1 MVGVPRSTGCRACL
15 QRRVKCD
22 QTRPECLRCQKR
34 QITCPGY
41 QKRFQFYHKTAPA
54 VVKSTR
60 TSEFD
65 DVRPSKPTLKG
76 YHHQQAL
83 VLGRPTIDQ
92 SFTRNLT
99 ATALDTQLK
108 EVFSDVVYAVFPN
121 LYAAFSAR
129 VDLTWVDFVR
139 HHSAAQ
145 SSAVNWGIRC
155 LNTWFLARRHHDHDQ
170 LQASRH
176 MYNRALRCLAQS
188 LRDPVRVKSDDTLA
202 AAIALGVY
210 EVLDGVGSNS
220 WLVHSRGIGALFR
233 LRGPDAHRS
242 GFGRTMYTT
251 YRAFLVAEAFTCQEP
266 CFLESEE
273 WRAMNR
279 EALLTE
285 ERNGKGN
292 RLGEITENAFEEVL
306 LCPGYLVRTRDMI
319 ARNAPESSRESLTA
333 EIRCSRDLLRGLQ
346 RRLAA
351 LLELQ
356 MNSQT
361 VQKRNPLNG
370 SIPKQFVHTI
380 AHRSLRG
387 MDSALALLDQL
398 LVLLN
403 ASKVRMLGSDENNP
417 PQSPWNTV
425 TYQPAP
431 EGAISV
437 TVEGTSSTSEVKP
450 LDWLDQLALSM
461 GTLALKT

>member
-22 QTRPECLRCQKR
+22 QTRPECLRCLKR
-34 QITCPGY
+34 KITCPGY

-54 VVKSTR
+54 IVKSTR
-60 TSEFD
+60 TSESD
-65 DVRPSKPTLKG
+65 DARPSRSTPKDN
-76 YHHQQAL
+76 HHQQLAL
-83 VLGRPTIDQ
+83 VAARPPIDQ
-92 SFTRNLT
+92 CFAPTLT
-99 ATALDTQLK
+99 ANALDTQLK
-108 EVFSDVVYAVFPN
+108 EVFSDVVYATFPN

-139 HHSAAQ
+139 HHSATQ
-145 SSAVNWGIRC
+145 PSAVNWGIRC

-188 LRDPVRVKSDDTLA
+188 IRDPARVKSDSTLA

-210 EVLDGVGSNS
+210 EVLDGIGPNS

-251 YRAFLVAEAFTCQEP
+251 YRTFLVAEAFTCQEP
-266 CFLESEE
+266 CFLEGEE
-273 WRAMNR
+273 WRTMNQ
-279 EALLTE
+279 EALRAE
-285 ERNGKGN
+285 ERDGKGSQ
-292 RLGEITENAFEEVL
+292 LSEITEKAFGEVL
-306 LCPGYLVRTRDMI
+306 LCPGYLVRTREMI
-319 ARNAPESSRESLTA
+319 TGKASESSNESLAA

-351 LLELQ
+351 LLNLQ
-356 MNSQT
+356 MNSQA
-361 VQKRNPLNG
+361 VQKRTLLDG
-370 SIPKQFVHTI
+370 SIPQQFVHTI
-380 AHRSLRG
+380 AHSSLRG

-398 LVLLN
+398 LVLLA
-403 ASKVRMLGSDENNP
+403 ASKKRMLGSEKNP
-417 PQSPWNTV
+417 PPSPWNTV
-425 TYQPAP
+425 TYRPAP
-431 EGAISV
+431 EEALPVSN
-437 TVEGTSSTSEVKP
+437 ECTSTNEAKS

>member
-34 QITCPGY
+34 KIPCPGY

-54 VVKSTR
+54 VVKSARSSDSNDARPPKR
-60 TSEFD
+60 TSKE
-65 DVRPSKPTLKG
+65 
-76 YHHQQAL
+76 YQQAL
-83 VLGRPTIDQ
+83 VLARPKIDQ
-92 SFTRNLT
+92 SVTPSLT

-108 EVFSDVVYAVFPN
+108 EVFSDVVYATFPN
-121 LYAAFSAR
+121 LYAVFCGR

-139 HHSAAQ
+139 HHSATQ
-145 SSAVNWGIRC
+145 STAVNWGIRC
-155 LNTWFLARRHHDHDQ
+155 LNTWFLARRHHDQDQ
-170 LQASRH
+170 LQVSRH
-176 MYNRALRCLAQS
+176 MYNRALRSLAQS
-188 LRDPVRVKSDDTLA
+188 LRDPARVRSDGTLA

-210 EVLDGVGSNS
+210 EVLDGVGPNS
-220 WLVHSRGIGALFR
+220 WLVHSRGIGALFK
-233 LRGPDAHRS
+233 LRGADAHRS

-251 YRAFLVAEAFTCQEP
+251 YRTFLVAEAFTCQEP

-273 WRAMNR
+273 WRTMNR
-279 EALLTE
+279 EASLAE
-285 ERNGKGN
+285 ERDGKGGP
-292 RLGEITENAFEEVL
+292 LAEITENAFEEVL
-306 LCPGYLVRTRDMI
+306 LCPGYLVRTREVISKD
-319 ARNAPESSRESLTA
+319 ASESSGESLAA

-356 MNSQT
+356 MGAQA
-361 VQKRNPLNG
+361 VQKKNLLDGP
-370 SIPKQFVHTI
+370 IPKEFVHSI

-387 MDSALALLDQL
+387 IDSALALLDQL
-398 LVLLN
+398 LVLLA
-403 ASKVRMLGSDENNP
+403 ASKIRRLSSDENSP
-417 PQSPWNTV
+417 PQIPWGMT

-431 EGAISV
+431 EEAISV
-437 TVEGTSSTSEVKP
+437 SDEGTSTNDMKS
-450 LDWLDQLALSM
+450 LDWLDQLAMSM

>member
-1 MVGVPRSTGCRACL
+1 MPILMERIR
-15 QRRVKCD
+15 K
-22 QTRPECLRCQKR
+22 
-34 QITCPGY
+34 ITCPGY

-54 VVKSTR
+54 IVKSTR
-60 TSEFD
+60 TSESD
-65 DVRPSKPTLKG
+65 DARPSRSTPKDNYHQQLALVVARPPIDQCFAPTL
-76 YHHQQAL
+76 
-83 VLGRPTIDQ
+83 
-92 SFTRNLT
+92 T
-99 ATALDTQLK
+99 ANALDTQLK
-108 EVFSDVVYAVFPN
+108 EVFSDVVYATFPN

-139 HHSAAQ
+139 HHSATQ
-145 SSAVNWGIRC
+145 PSAVNWGIRC

-188 LRDPVRVKSDDTLA
+188 IRDPARVKSDSTLA

-210 EVLDGVGSNS
+210 EVLDGIGPNS

-266 CFLESEE
+266 CFLEGEE
-273 WRAMNR
+273 WRTMNQ
-279 EALLTE
+279 EALRAE
-285 ERNGKGN
+285 ERDGKGSQ
-292 RLGEITENAFEEVL
+292 LSEITEKAFGEVL
-306 LCPGYLVRTRDMI
+306 LCPGYLVRTREMI
-319 ARNAPESSRESLTA
+319 TGKASESSNESLAA

-351 LLELQ
+351 LLNLQ
-356 MNSQT
+356 MNSQA
-361 VQKRNPLNG
+361 VQKRNPLDG
-370 SIPKQFVHTI
+370 SIPQQFVHTI
-380 AHRSLRG
+380 AHSSLRG

-398 LVLLN
+398 LVLLA
-403 ASKVRMLGSDENNP
+403 ASKKQMLGSEKNP

-425 TYQPAP
+425 TYRPAP
-431 EGAISV
+431 EEALPVGN
-437 TVEGTSSTSEVKP
+437 ECTSTNEAKS